1 MKKIYQNNPL
11 VSIIMNC
18 HNGENFLELK
28 HNLVNK
34 NLLMLPNNILRCVFF
49 YFSNIFGRVV
59 QW

>member
-1 MKKIYQNNPL
+1 
-11 VSIIMNC
+11 MNC